1 MFVQVIF
8 GRNLRDFL
16 PSPQTRYKPQPQWI
30 MLREDRERALA
41 KRAVSNMEKLD
52 RNCRVLTK
60 LAVGDSVLVQNQVGN
75 YPSRWDITGIVVEV
89 RDNDQYVVRVDGSGR
104 MTLRNRRFLKKITPY
119 SMTKHFKTSDIP
131 VSQSQSPAPE
141 PTPAVPAPEPE
152 TRAEPEFRAPPVQPV
167 QPSPEPVV
175 QPTPVTEPSTVP
187 VSEPVVRRSSRVSK
201 EPDRL
206 VVTGEGKSYVQAV
219 SDFGHGSELPQ
230 HHRYFHHCDPGGG
243 GGPLQR

>member
-1 MFVQVIF
+1 
-8 GRNLRDFL
+8 
-16 PSPQTRYKPQPQWI
+16 
-30 MLREDRERALA
+30 
-41 KRAVSNMEKLD
+41 MEKLD

-104 MTLRNRRFLKKITPY
+104 MTLRNRRFLRKITPY

-131 VSQSQSPAPE
+131 VSQSQSQAPE
-141 PTPAVPAPEPE
+141 PTPTVPAPEPE
-152 TRAEPEFRAPPVQPV
+152 TRAEPEFRAPPIHP
-167 QPSPEPVV
+167 V
-175 QPTPVTEPSTVP
+175 QPTPVTEPSPVP
-187 VSEPVVRRSSRVSK
+187 VSEPCLEPVVRRSSRVSK

-206 VVTGEGKSYVQAV
+206 VVTGTGKSYVQAV

-230 HHRYFHHCDPGGG
+230 HQRYFHHCDPGWGG
-243 GGPLQR
+243 GLH